1 MHGDED
7 GGVEH
12 MSAHDLEAE
21 QRLKPREYLRIGVT
35 LSNLHIYLNFS
46 HI

>member
-7 GGVEH
+7 GEAEH

-21 QRLKPREYLRIGVT
+21 QRLKLRKYLWIGV
-35 LSNLHIYLNFS
+35 F
-46 HI
+46 